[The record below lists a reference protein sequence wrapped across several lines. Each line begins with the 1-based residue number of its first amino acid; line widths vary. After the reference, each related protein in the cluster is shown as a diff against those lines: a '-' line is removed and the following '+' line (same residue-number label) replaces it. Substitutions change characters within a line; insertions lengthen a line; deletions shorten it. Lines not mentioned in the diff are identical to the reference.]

1 MKVCPRCDL
10 KYSDDNDKCFVDGL
24 ALIDAPDPNIGAVI
38 DGKYQVE
45 DKLGEGGMATVY
57 RARHTL
63 VDRNVAIK
71 IINPHMASN
80 ASLKERFRREAKNT
94 AAVSH
99 PNIVEILDNGETA
112 EGSAYLVMELLE
124 GTTLDHHIEA
134 GAIPAPRTA
143 ALGLQI
149 AQGLARAHDF
159 DVIHR
164 DLKPENIF
172 VANLPGDRFQVK
184 LLDFGI
190 ARSLHDTR
198 LTNAGEI
205 FGTPQY
211 MAPERVSS
219 IDAGAEADLY
229 ALGVILFEMVTG
241 RLPFEASDIPSY
253 FIKHIQEIPPRPSE
267 FAPSC
272 PRRLEELILA
282 LMEKDPARRPVD
294 AHQVIKELAAI
305 APTTGQD
312 SAIAPQPSSAGRQV
326 APTLPPTTLA
336 AWGDRTV
343 LFEKMLA
350 RAYPDGQVPEAYIR
364 SLGEI
369 RGYLARIQELRS
381 EGLRDQRVLETM
393 ETEAR
398 EDRAR
403 LGNAVQTL
411 AEDLSNARAAAR
423 SSHDEVAPYL
433 SAEDT
438 AKKSYETA
446 FAKVESLGGHRLQ
459 QEPRQELVAAL
470 RDEVDALDRWALAHG
485 AGKKARDWIS
495 SKGGE
500 VEDLEFQIRALRGQ
514 LEQREAAYD
523 QKRSQTE
530 AALRGRGQEVERL
543 EQRLVQIAGAFV
555 APLRENPGLAD
566 LFVQLER
573 AG

>member
-10 KYSDDNDKCFVDGL
+10 KYPDENDKCFVDGV
-24 ALIDAPDPNIGAVI
+24 ALVDAPDPHIGEVI
-38 DGKYQVE
+38 DGKYQIQA
-45 DKLGEGGMATVY
+45 KLGEGGMATVY

-63 VDRNVAIK
+63 VDRTVAIK
-71 IINPHMASN
+71 IINPQMAGN
-80 ASLKERFRREAKNT
+80 ESLKERFRREAKNT

-112 EGSAYLVMELLE
+112 DGSAYLVMELLE
-124 GTTLDHHIEA
+124 GATLDEHIQT
-134 GAIPAPRTA
+134 GPIPAPRTA

-172 VANLPGDRFQVK
+172 VANLPGDGFQVK

-190 ARSLHDTR
+190 ARSLHDSR
-198 LTNAGEI
+198 LTNQGEI

-241 RLPFEASDIPSY
+241 RLPFDAPDIPSF
-253 FIKHIQEIPPRPSE
+253 FIAHIQQTPPRPSE
-267 FAPSC
+267 IAPSC
-272 PRRLEELILA
+272 PRRLEELVLG
-282 LMEKDPARRPVD
+282 LMEKDPAKRPVD
-294 AHQVIKELAAI
+294 AHQVIKELSAI
-305 APTTGQD
+305 APTTGQH

-336 AWGDRTV
+336 AWGDRTS

-350 RAYPDGQVPEAYIR
+350 RAYPDGRIPDHYVR

-369 RGYLARIQELRS
+369 RGYLSRIQELRS
-381 EGLRDQRVLETM
+381 DGLRDQRVLEAM

-433 SAEDT
+433 EAEEA
-438 AKKSYETA
+438 AKKSYEAA
-446 FAKVESLGGHRLQ
+446 FAKVESLGGHGLM
-459 QEPRQELVAAL
+459 EAPRQEVVAAL

-485 AGKKARDWIS
+485 AGKKARNWVG
-495 SKGGE
+495 SKSGE

-523 QKRSQTE
+523 QKRGETE
-530 AALRGRGQEVERL
+530 AALRRRGQEVEQL
-543 EQRLVQIAGAFV
+543 EQRLIQIAGAFV

-566 LFVQLER
+566 LFHRLEQ

>member
-10 KYSDDNDKCFVDGL
+10 KYPDDNERCFVDGL
-24 ALIDAPDPNIGAVI
+24 ALVDAPDPHIGEIV
-38 DGKYQVE
+38 DGKYQI
-45 DKLGEGGMATVY
+45 DSKLGEGGMATVY

-71 IINPHMASN
+71 IINPQMSGN

-99 PNIVEILDNGETA
+99 PNIVEILDHGETHD
-112 EGSAYLVMELLE
+112 GSAYLVMELLD
-124 GTTLDHHIEA
+124 GTTLDRHIETGPIA
-134 GAIPAPRTA
+134 APRA
-143 ALGLQI
+143 ASLGLQI

-172 VANLPGDRFQVK
+172 VADLPGGRFQVK

-190 ARSLHDTR
+190 ARSMHDSR
-198 LTNAGEI
+198 LTSQGEI

-211 MAPERVSS
+211 MAPERVTS
-219 IDAGAEADLY
+219 IDCGAEADLY
-229 ALGVILFEMVTG
+229 ALGVILFEMITG
-241 RLPFEASDIPSY
+241 RLPFEANDLPGF
-253 FIKHIQEIPPRPSE
+253 FIAHMQEQPPRPSE
-267 FAPSC
+267 LAPSC

-282 LMEKDPARRPVD
+282 LLEKDPAKRPVD
-294 AHQVIKELAAI
+294 AHQVIKALAAL

-312 SAIAPQPSSAGRQV
+312 SSIPLQPSSAGRQV

-336 AWGDRTV
+336 AWVDRAS
-343 LFEKMLA
+343 LFDKMLS
-350 RAYPDGQVPEAYIR
+350 RAYPDGRVPHALAA

-369 RGYLARIQELRS
+369 RGILSRVHDLRG
-381 EGLRDQRVLETM
+381 EGLRDQRVLEAM
-393 ETEAR
+393 ESEAR
-398 EDRAR
+398 DDRGR

-411 AEDLSNARAAAR
+411 AEDLSSARAAAR

-433 SAEDT
+433 TAEES
-438 AKKSYETA
+438 AKKSYATA
-446 FAKVESLGGHRLQ
+446 FAKVESLGGHRQLAAPQ
-459 QEPRQELVAAL
+459 PAVVAAL
-470 RDEVDALDRWALAHG
+470 RDEVDALDRWALTHG
-485 AGKKARDWIS
+485 AGAKARNWVE

-500 VEDLEFQIRALRGQ
+500 VQDLEFQIKALRGQ
-514 LEQREAAYD
+514 LEQREIAYD
-523 QKRSQTE
+523 QKRAQAE
-530 AALRGRGQEVERL
+530 GALRARGQEVEQL
-543 EQRLVQIAGAFV
+543 EQRLVHIAGAFV
-555 APLRENPGLAD
+555 APLRDNPGLAD

>member
-10 KYSDDNDKCFVDGL
+10 KYPDENDRCFVDGI
-24 ALIDAPDPNIGAVI
+24 ALLDAPDPHIGEII
-38 DGKYQVE
+38 DGKYQIE

-63 VDRNVAIK
+63 VDRTVAIK
-71 IINPHMASN
+71 IINPQMAGN
-80 ASLKERFRREAKNT
+80 KSLKERFRREAKNT

-112 EGSAYLVMELLE
+112 DGSSYLVMELLD
-124 GTTLDHHIEA
+124 GATLDRHIEA

-190 ARSLHDTR
+190 ARSLHDSR
-198 LTNAGEI
+198 LTSQGEI

-211 MAPERVSS
+211 MAPERVST

-229 ALGVILFEMVTG
+229 ALGIILFEMVTG
-241 RLPFEASDIPSY
+241 RLPFEADDLPS
-253 FIKHIQEIPPRPSE
+253 FFLAHIQQMPPPPSRIV
-267 FAPSC
+267 PSC

-282 LMEKDPARRPVD
+282 LLEKDPAKRPVD
-294 AHQVIKELAAI
+294 AHQVIKELAAL
-305 APTTGQD
+305 APTEGQD

-336 AWGDRTV
+336 AWGDRAAI
-343 LFEKMLA
+343 FDKMLS
-350 RAYPDGQVPEAYIR
+350 RAYPDGGVPGQFVE

-369 RGYLARIQELRS
+369 RGILTRVHDHRS
-381 EGLRDQRVLETM
+381 VGLRDQRVLEAM
-393 ETEAR
+393 EAEAR

-411 AEDLSNARAAAR
+411 AEDLSNARSAAR
-423 SSHDEVAPYL
+423 ASHDEVAPYL
-433 SAEDT
+433 TAEEN
-438 AKKSYETA
+438 AKTSYTTA
-446 FAKVESLGGHRLQ
+446 FAKVESLGGHRQLA
-459 QEPRQELVAAL
+459 EPKPEVVAAM

-485 AGKKARDWIS
+485 AGVKARNWVE
-495 SKGGE
+495 SKSGE
-500 VEDLEFQIRALRGQ
+500 VGDLEFQIKALRTQ
-514 LEQREAAYD
+514 LEHRERAYD
-523 QKRSQTE
+523 QKRGQTE
-530 AALRGRGQEVERL
+530 TALRTRGQQVEQM
-543 EQRLVQIAGAFV
+543 EQRLIQIAGAFV
-555 APLRENPGLAD
+555 EPLRQNPGLAD
-566 LFVQLER
+566 LFAKLEA